1 MSKKDLKKGDEVV
14 VIAGSEKGKR
24 GTISEIVVTNPI
36 TKRGRYYPAQERV
49 VITGINIAKHHE
61 KKRGAEEAGIYERE
75 APVHRSNVVLA
86 SAYDARKAD
95 AGKK

>member
-24 GTISEIVVTNPI
+24 GTISQIVTTNPS
-36 TKRGRYYPAQERV
+36 TKRGRFYPAQQRV
-49 VITGINIAKHHE
+49 IITGVNIAKHHE
-61 KKRGAEEAGIYERE
+61 KKRGNEEAGIFEHE

-86 SAYDARKAD
+86 SAYDARM
-95 AGKK
+95 AGKIAK